1 MEDITY
7 KLDQYEGP
15 LDLLLSL
22 IAKNKVSIIDI
33 PISDIC
39 DQYMEYIEQA
49 RNMDLE
55 IASEF
60 ISMASQLMLI
70 KSRMLLPKTD
80 DDEED
85 PRTELIDAL
94 LLYKKAKEAANELR
108 SLYATFSGRMVKD
121 EDEIPPEKGFPLG
134 LNPMLLSKALSNMLN
149 RLRLAEQSP
158 AKHISPLIKT
168 KVVNVEEKIEEVIEK
183 LNIQGK
189 ASLFFLL
196 KDAESKSEL
205 VAIFMGILELIK
217 LRRILLC
224 DEKPDEEY
232 ATKPLDFD
240 EEYEH
245 DDFLTLRFEINENYT
260 PEENTKEGEAEL
272 NDSEQ

>member
-39 DQYMEYIEQA
+39 DQYMEYIEEA
-49 RNMDLE
+49 RKMDLE

-70 KSRMLLPKTD
+70 KSRMLLPKSD
-80 DDEED
+80 EDEED

-94 LLYKKAKEAANELR
+94 LLYQKATEAAEELR
-108 SLYATFSGRMVKD
+108 PLYATYSGRMIKD

-134 LNPMLLSKALSNMLN
+134 LDPALLSKALSTTLN
-149 RLRLAEQSP
+149 RLRLSEQSP
-158 AKHISPLIKT
+158 TKFISPLIKN
-168 KVVNVEEKIEEVIEK
+168 KVVNVEEKIEEVVEK
-183 LNIQGK
+183 LNLQGQ

-196 KDAESKSEL
+196 KDADSKAEL

-217 LRRILLC
+217 LRRVLIC
-224 DEKPDEEY
+224 QAKPDEEY
-232 ATKPLDFD
+232 ADKPLGFD
-240 EEYEH
+240 EEYEQE
-245 DDFLTLRFEINENYT
+245 DWMTIKFEINSDYT
-260 PEENTKEGEAEL
+260 PEN
-272 NDSEQ
+272 NDESEQKSDDTE

>member
-15 LDLLLSL
+15 LDLLLAL

-39 DQYMEYIEQA
+39 DQYMEYIEA
-49 RNMDLE
+49 AHKMDLE

-70 KSRMLLPKTD
+70 KSRMLLPLEE

-94 LLYKKAKEAANELR
+94 LLYKKAKEAAEELR
-108 SLYATFSGRMVKD
+108 PLYATYSGRMIKD

-134 LNPMLLSKALSNMLN
+134 LDPALLSKALASMLN
-149 RLRLAEQSP
+149 RLRLSEQSP
-158 AKHISPLIKT
+158 AKYISPLIKN
-168 KVVNVEEKIEEVIEK
+168 KVVNVEEKIEEVVEK
-183 LNIQGK
+183 LSMQRQ

-196 KDAESKSEL
+196 KDAEDKAEL
-205 VAIFMGILELIK
+205 VATFMGILELIK
-217 LRRILLC
+217 LRRILIC
-224 DEKPDEEY
+224 QTCPEEEY
-232 ATKPLDFD
+232 ATKPLGFD
-240 EEYEH
+240 EEYEEE
-245 DDFLTLRFEINENYT
+245 DWMTMKFEINENYV
-260 PEENTKEGEAEL
+260 PENNEESENDL
-272 NDSEQ
+272 NDTE

>member
-39 DQYMEYIEQA
+39 DQYMEYIEAA
-49 RNMDLE
+49 RKMDLE

-80 DDEED
+80 EDEED

-94 LLYKKAKEAANELR
+94 LLYQKAKEAAEELR
-108 SLYATFSGRMVKD
+108 PLYATYSGRMIKD

-134 LNPMLLSKALSNMLN
+134 LDPTLLSKALSTMLN
-149 RLRLAEQSP
+149 RLRLSEQSP
-158 AKHISPLIKT
+158 TKYISPLIKN

-183 LNIQGK
+183 LNIQGQ

-217 LRRILLC
+217 LRRVFIC
-224 DEKPDEEY
+224 QTSPEEEY
-232 ATKPLDFD
+232 ADAPLDFD
-240 EEYEH
+240 EEYEQE
-245 DDFLTLRFEINENYT
+245 DWMTLKFEINHDYKPEN
-260 PEENTKEGEAEL
+260 
-272 NDSEQ
+272 NDESEQKSDDTE

>member
-15 LDLLLSL
+15 HDLLLAL

-39 DQYMEYIEQA
+39 DQYMEYIEEAQK
-49 RNMDLE
+49 MDLE

-70 KSRMLLPKTD
+70 KSRMLLPQAE

-94 LLYKKAKEAANELR
+94 LLYKKAKEAAEELR
-108 SLYATFSGRMVKD
+108 PLYATYSGRMIKD

-134 LNPMLLSKALSNMLN
+134 LDPALLSKALASMLN
-149 RLRLAEQSP
+149 RLRLSEQSP
-158 AKHISPLIKT
+158 TKFISPLIKN
-168 KVVNVEEKIEEVIEK
+168 KVVNVEEKIEEVVEK
-183 LNIQGK
+183 LSMQGQ

-196 KDAESKSEL
+196 KDSEDKAEL
-205 VAIFMGILELIK
+205 VATFMGILELIK
-217 LRRILLC
+217 LRRILIC
-224 DEKPDEEY
+224 QTRPDEEY
-232 ATKPLDFD
+232 AAKPLGFD
-240 EEYEH
+240 EEYEEE
-245 DDFLTLRFEINENYT
+245 DWMTLKFEINQNYVPENN
-260 PEENTKEGEAEL
+260 EE
-272 NDSEQ
+272 SENNPDDTEQ

>member
-39 DQYMEYIEQA
+39 DQYMEYIEAA
-49 RNMDLE
+49 RKMDLE

-80 DDEED
+80 EDEED

-94 LLYKKAKEAANELR
+94 LLYQKAKEAAEELR
-108 SLYATFSGRMVKD
+108 PLYATYSGRMIKD

-134 LNPMLLSKALSNMLN
+134 LDPALLSKALSTMLN
-149 RLRLAEQSP
+149 RLRLSEQSP
-158 AKHISPLIKT
+158 TKYISPLIKN

-183 LNIQGK
+183 LNIQGQ

-217 LRRILLC
+217 LRRVFIC
-224 DEKPDEEY
+224 QTSPEEEY
-232 ATKPLDFD
+232 ADAPLDFD
-240 EEYEH
+240 EEYEQE
-245 DDFLTLRFEINENYT
+245 DWMTLKFEINHDYKPEN
-260 PEENTKEGEAEL
+260 
-272 NDSEQ
+272 NDESEQKSDDTE